1 MLNNYYDIYLKDT
14 LRLAETIAIKFEDA
28 ATAVNAGVVAAHG
41 PLSVDQD
48 DPQSWKYYQNISGA
62 YHVTDTEMT
71 VTSADDL
78 STIVFSKESLKTHV
92 TTKTVYQYG
101 TRPYVD
107 LVNRYPTQETL
118 ILGILYAPET
128 YSFLDDLIDS
138 ECGTILYYP
147 SNLVEKGETDFIF
160 NLQKWIYS
168 FMERWVIR
176 RYGVIDN
183 LYTAGYMAQLFISL
197 VPAMLNIRLSA
208 CKTNKAHSFH
218 IRQYLASHGMLD
230 KYLDVMTREQALFFY
245 RNILYI
251 QKNAGKKDTLAWLVE
266 NLMTKRNLPLFDYT
280 AKHNLSGM
288 LPSEYDQTQLSFSPE
303 ITFKRN
309 AVNFKDSP
317 TEKSNYTFAEMLSK
331 IEVISPGNAQ
341 YHEDFTVDIQDTLK
355 DSLSSVVRTKIL
367 ESIVDDNSD
376 IGPYTFESLLLNHW
390 VYWACTG
397 KYTTKTNVT
406 FPNSKNTVT
415 LSARQA
421 LILYIYAVNKS
432 CGKTLTSIPKLMAW
446 RVLRDTPPTLQELQS
461 VTEKKYVTASQLQ
474 AIINTGLRVSE
485 NPSAADLNDP
495 NVIIAPMLSIDAFYY
510 SVEAIYATT
519 IAQHGIECSNE
530 SGHTAAQ
537 FQLATSRLYNDVT
550 VSPAEDILNYV
561 AWLQSIGV
569 SLDHYSPQDYNDLC
583 LSILDS
589 ITGASANRGI
599 SIKKVQRAMIE
610 MLSLLSSYSI
620 QIISD
625 VNDPTIEFIPTKET
639 CVLNSLDHIY
649 SNESV
654 EAFVFDQIG
663 DSTTI
668 RDTVKI
674 DPAINEDLITEERE
688 KSKDTITINLVSF
701 GLNKVSMEDDT
712 VVEITTID
720 VIGYEDPIQVFA
732 SLTTDQKRQVV
743 SSFV

>member
-28 ATAVNAGVVAAHG
+28 AIAVNAGVLATYG

-78 STIVFSKESLKTHV
+78 STIVFSKETLKTHV
-92 TTKTVYQYG
+92 TTKAVYQYG

-118 ILGILYAPET
+118 ILGILYAPEN

-183 LYTAGYMAQLFISL
+183 LYTAGYIAQLFMSL

-251 QKNAGKKDTLAWLVE
+251 QKNSGKKDTLAWLVE

-288 LPSEYDQTQLSFSPE
+288 LPSEYTQSQLSFSPE

-317 TEKSNYTFAEMLSK
+317 TEKS
-331 IEVISPGNAQ
+331 
-341 YHEDFTVDIQDTLK
+341 
-355 DSLSSVVRTKIL
+355 
-367 ESIVDDNSD
+367 
-376 IGPYTFESLLLNHW
+376 
-390 VYWACTG
+390 
-397 KYTTKTNVT
+397 
-406 FPNSKNTVT
+406 
-415 LSARQA
+415 
-421 LILYIYAVNKS
+421 
-432 CGKTLTSIPKLMAW
+432 
-446 RVLRDTPPTLQELQS
+446 
-461 VTEKKYVTASQLQ
+461 
-474 AIINTGLRVSE
+474 
-485 NPSAADLNDP
+485 
-495 NVIIAPMLSIDAFYY
+495 
-510 SVEAIYATT
+510 
-519 IAQHGIECSNE
+519 
-530 SGHTAAQ
+530 
-537 FQLATSRLYNDVT
+537 
-550 VSPAEDILNYV
+550 
-561 AWLQSIGV
+561 
-569 SLDHYSPQDYNDLC
+569 DY
-583 LSILDS
+583 
-589 ITGASANRGI
+589 
-599 SIKKVQRAMIE
+599 
-610 MLSLLSSYSI
+610 
-620 QIISD
+620 
-625 VNDPTIEFIPTKET
+625 
-639 CVLNSLDHIY
+639 
-649 SNESV
+649 
-654 EAFVFDQIG
+654 
-663 DSTTI
+663 
-668 RDTVKI
+668 
-674 DPAINEDLITEERE
+674 
-688 KSKDTITINLVSF
+688 
-701 GLNKVSMEDDT
+701 
-712 VVEITTID
+712 
-720 VIGYEDPIQVFA
+720 
-732 SLTTDQKRQVV
+732 
-743 SSFV
+743 